1 MKKIFFIALIMFNIF
16 TLLEAHP
23 FPTDEKLYEYCDK
36 IDSKLQKELKNFPNE
51 LTKDEKNNLKKETVS
66 EDPTIVT
73 FKKGEYL
80 YVYSKNLKDLQGIY
94 KVNSKGEPDGAY
106 KEFLSKN
113 KFTVGYHGKNGFE
126 GYLRQYEDGK
136 LIGICSAYAG
146 KLEGIRKIYYPNG
159 KLREE
164 FRYFDGLE
172 NGKGTLYHKNGKIGA
187 IQNFK
192 DGVLH
197 GELIEYYENGNIK
210 IKGFF
215 KDGKE
220 NGVCEEY
227 DINGKLTRKVTYKE
241 GTWTNISEWNKII
254 KLTKNYYLWQ

>member
-1 MKKIFFIALIMFNIF
+1 MRKIFFIALIMFNIS

-66 EDPTIVT
+66 EYPTIVT

-220 NGVCEEY
+220 NGVFEEY
-227 DINGKLTRKVTYKE
+227 DKNGKLTRKVTYKE
-241 GTWTNISEWNKII
+241 GTWTNISE
-254 KLTKNYYLWQ
+254 

>member
-1 MKKIFFIALIMFNIF
+1 MKKIFFIALIMFNISA
-16 TLLEAHP
+16 LLEAHP

-36 IDSKLQKELKNFPNE
+36 IDSKLQKELKSFPNE

-66 EDPTIVT
+66 EDPTIIT

-113 KFTVGYHGKNGFE
+113 KFTVGYYGKNGFE

-197 GELIEYYENGNIK
+197 GELIEYYENG
-210 IKGFF
+210 
-215 KDGKE
+215 
-220 NGVCEEY
+220 
-227 DINGKLTRKVTYKE
+227 KLTRKVTYKE
-241 GTWTNISEWNKII
+241 GTWTNISE
-254 KLTKNYYLWQ
+254 

>member
-113 KFTVGYHGKNGFE
+113 KFTVGYHGKM
-126 GYLRQYEDGK
+126 
-136 LIGICSAYAG
+136 
-146 KLEGIRKIYYPNG
+146 
-159 KLREE
+159 
-164 FRYFDGLE
+164 
-172 NGKGTLYHKNGKIGA
+172 
-187 IQNFK
+187 
-192 DGVLH
+192 VL
-197 GELIEYYENGNIK
+197 
-210 IKGFF
+210 
-215 KDGKE
+215 
-220 NGVCEEY
+220 
-227 DINGKLTRKVTYKE
+227 KV
-241 GTWTNISEWNKII
+241 I
-254 KLTKNYYLWQ
+254 